1 MRNTIIITLLTLIT
15 NIFISGCTSG
25 SSTTPVHG
33 KNSTAA
39 EYNAKLGAEYISKNR
54 LTLANEK
61 LTKALSQNPRSENA
75 NHYYALLQE
84 KLGSNNVALKHFKRA
99 IKVSKNNPDLHNNY
113 GSFLCKIGHY
123 KQAIPEFALAIQDP
137 LYKTPEFAYT
147 NAGVCLEKSNSKENI
162 EVYFRKALEINPKFP
177 SALYQ
182 MSKLN
187 WKQGNVAKAQAFLF
201 RFNDASKQTPE
212 SLFLCKK
219 INDKLNNSTE
229 AEKCFSQLLTYFPSS
244 KEAKEVKQ

>member
-1 MRNTIIITLLTLIT
+1 MRHTIIITLLTLIT

-25 SSTTPVHG
+25 SSTTPARE

-39 EYNAKLGAEYISKNR
+39 EYNAKLGAEYIHKNR

-84 KLGSNNVALKHFKRA
+84 KLGSNAIALKHFKRA
-99 IKVSKNNPDLHNNY
+99 LKISKKSPDLHNNY
-113 GSFLCKIGHY
+113 GSFLCKMGQY
-123 KQAIPEFALAIQDP
+123 EQAIPEFALAIQNP

-147 NAGVCLEKSNSKENI
+147 NAGVCLEKSDSKENI
-162 EVYFRKALEINPKFP
+162 GTYFRKALEINPTFP

-182 MSKLN
+182 MAKLN

-201 RFNDASKQTPE
+201 RFNDVSKQTPE
-212 SLFLCKK
+212 SLFLCKE
-219 INDKLNNSTE
+219 INEKLDNNVQ
-229 AEKCFSQLLTYFPSS
+229 AEKCFSQLLTHFPSS
-244 KEAKEVKQ
+244 KEAKEIRR